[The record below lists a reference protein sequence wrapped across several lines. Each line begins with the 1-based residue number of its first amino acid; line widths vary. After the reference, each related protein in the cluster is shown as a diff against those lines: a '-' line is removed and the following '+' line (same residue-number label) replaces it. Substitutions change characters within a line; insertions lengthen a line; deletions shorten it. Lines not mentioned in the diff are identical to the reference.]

1 MFDQFST
8 TGYGDWHPVNSTEQ
22 LFCIIY
28 LMLSVVMMAW
38 TIGSM
43 TLLIVKNDKKTSLYR
58 DTLRVLYTYSNLH
71 QFDAHLTKQLKTQ
84 LKLSFK
90 NKDLTDDQVLQ
101 FFPSTVKQKIL
112 RRLYMPSLLSTELMQ
127 GTRQHFV
134 DSFLS
139 LCSVETFSPGVDLL
153 HRGTISPDLYLLVD
167 GVVGIPESVNNGFI
181 GDENNTDETVSS
193 HSSDTVG
200 GMRLQQTSGF
210 INELG
215 EEAIMPEHCLCIL
228 LKCFTYVLTIGN
240 HANIHHQDFSR
251 NLRRAIQFE
260 HKQLAKSW

>member
-28 LMLSVVMMAW
+28 LMLSVVLMAW
-38 TIGSM
+38 IIGSM
-43 TLLIVKNDKKTSLYR
+43 TLLLMKNDQKTSLYR

-71 QFDAHLTKQLKTQ
+71 QFDADLTKQLKTQ
-84 LKLSFK
+84 LKLSLK
-90 NKDLTDDQVLQ
+90 NKDITDEQVLQ

-112 RRLYMPSLLSTELMQ
+112 KRLYMPSLLSTKIMQ

-139 LCSVETFSPGVDLL
+139 LCSVEIFSPGEDLL
-153 HRGTISPDLYLLVD
+153 HRGSIAAVLYLLID
-167 GVVGIPESVNNGFI
+167 GAVGITESDNSEFI
-181 GDENNTDETVSS
+181 GDENETDETASI
-193 HSSDTVG
+193 HSIDTVG
-200 GMRLQQTSGF
+200 GRTLQQTSGF

-215 EEAIMPEHCLCIL
+215 E
-228 LKCFTYVLTIGN
+228 
-240 HANIHHQDFSR
+240 D
-251 NLRRAIQFE
+251 
-260 HKQLAKSW
+260 AK